1 MRRRHHPRAGLAAF
15 LAAVLTGATLLQG
28 CNAVE
33 PEFDPMTPPPGHGP
47 FTGTVADWPLW
58 FAWHEFGTH
67 CFSVQS
73 CMIIYDGRPH
83 GSDSPRPTF
92 QSLGRPIEKVIN
104 AGIGPIRNFPKP
116 AEVTWV
122 SRNGTPLTASVNMAE
137 IFADRMVR
145 HTVPREDI
153 LENSNIPYPGI
164 ILVVDDRTVSVYMS
178 TWMALKA
185 PRNPEN
191 PHSNQQSGVVLV
203 HTRTY

>member
-1 MRRRHHPRAGLAAF
+1 MRRCHRPRAGLAAF

-58 FAWHEFGTH
+58 FAWHQFGTH
-67 CFSVQS
+67 CFSTQS
-73 CMIIYDGRPH
+73 CKILYAGRPH
-83 GSDSPRPTF
+83 GVERPGPSF
-92 QSLGRPIEKVIN
+92 ESLGRPLDKVLR
-104 AGIGPIRNFPKP
+104 AGRGPIRNFPP
-116 AEVTWV
+116 AAEVAWV
-122 SRNGTPLTASVNMAE
+122 STDGTRLTANVDMAE

-185 PRNPEN
+185 PKNPEN
-191 PHSNQQSGVVLV
+191 PHSNQHSGVVLV
-203 HTRTY
+203 HSRTY